1 MGAEQLVVVGSGLL
15 VLWLVWKW
23 FCAPSAVAP
32 TATKAAAAPKP
43 VGPFS
48 VEQVAKHCSRDDAW
62 MIIDGLVYDVTEF
75 VDDHPGGDSI
85 LNQLGRDA
93 TAQFHGDQH
102 PPTVKDAV
110 EEFFIGELK
119 KEQ

>member
-62 MIIDGLVYDVTEF
+62 MIIDGLV
-75 VDDHPGGDSI
+75 
-85 LNQLGRDA
+85 
-93 TAQFHGDQH
+93 
-102 PPTVKDAV
+102 
-110 EEFFIGELK
+110 
-119 KEQ
+119 